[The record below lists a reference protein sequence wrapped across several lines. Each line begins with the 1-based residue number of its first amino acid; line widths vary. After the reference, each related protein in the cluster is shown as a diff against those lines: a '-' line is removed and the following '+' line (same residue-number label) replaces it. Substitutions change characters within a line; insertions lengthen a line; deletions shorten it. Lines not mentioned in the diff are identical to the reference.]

1 MEEIQD
7 ARIDGSNIPRSMVAK
22 DVIDVVQDVL
32 AIPPPYAV
40 GRIQSLPGVRV
51 VQGKRFYGGGEA
63 IDGAEHGNGG

>member
-7 ARIDGSNIPRSMVAK
+7 ARIDGRNIPRSMVAK
-22 DVIDVVQDVL
+22 DVIDVIQNVL

-40 GRIQSLPGVRV
+40 RRIQSLPGVRV
-51 VQGKRFYGGGEA
+51 VQGKRFHGGGEA